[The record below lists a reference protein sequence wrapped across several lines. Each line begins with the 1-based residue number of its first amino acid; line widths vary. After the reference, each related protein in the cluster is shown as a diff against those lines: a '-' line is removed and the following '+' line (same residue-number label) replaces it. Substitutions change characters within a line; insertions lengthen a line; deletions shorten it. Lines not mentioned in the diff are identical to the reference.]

1 MSNRKTASFKL
12 FKKCTIF
19 TSCYK
24 CLRLVYIF
32 FVVTQIN
39 NMDDEL
45 LHDIR
50 QNLYNTDAKNIETNL
65 EKFIQKKEEQMLKRR
80 NNFEE

>member
-1 MSNRKTASFKL
+1 M
-12 FKKCTIF
+12 
-19 TSCYK
+19 
-24 CLRLVYIF
+24 YIF
-32 FVVTQIN
+32 FVITQVIS
-39 NMDDEL
+39 MEDEL

>member
-1 MSNRKTASFKL
+1 M
-12 FKKCTIF
+12 
-19 TSCYK
+19 
-24 CLRLVYIF
+24 YIF
-32 FVVTQIN
+32 FIIAQVIS
-39 NMDDEL
+39 MEDEL

>member
-1 MSNRKTASFKL
+1 M
-12 FKKCTIF
+12 
-19 TSCYK
+19 
-24 CLRLVYIF
+24 YIF
-32 FVVTQIN
+32 FIISQVIS
-39 NMDDEL
+39 MEDEL

-50 QNLYNTDAKNIETNL
+50 QKLYNTDAKNIETNL